1 VLTKSS
7 VVICSMRALYL
18 LALVS
23 LAVFGLSVAV
33 DYQPI
38 AAYCEGTALNIWS
51 FGASTAASR
60 TIGTAYTPA
69 VIYPGTNTTGADAEV
84 GEIHVLK
91 CAGGTNCPDV
101 FDRTTSSLWTTRVSL
116 LWHWR
121 KTDDNTTYNSMA
133 KMDTE
138 HYVNSS
144 GGAYE
149 YRFIAAEGDKIF
161 TGTTSASSA
170 KRGNYG
176 GSPIFYFGFGFDSY
190 GTVENAVYIIAGGP
204 VILANGNSHMVKRYT
219 INPPSGAD
227 VSEFRRLSDIPAE
240 WLSDSGITSTD
251 NVLYE
256 YGFFPTTPTAP
267 PVAAASGLVPSVIAI
282 LFAVVLALIF

>member
-1 VLTKSS
+1 
-7 VVICSMRALYL
+7 MRALYL

-101 FDRTTSSLWTTRVSL
+101 VRFSISWASFFPLTNPPALASSRSHYCIKSCSL
-116 LWHWR
+116 LARRDVPLSNLTLRSRIW
-121 KTDDNTTYNSMA
+121 KGGLVFQLVVFFA
-133 KMDTE
+133 K
-138 HYVNSS
+138 SS
-144 GGAYE
+144 GTFFLFFCHFDADLKN
-149 YRFIAAEGDKIF
+149 IATF
-161 TGTTSASSA
+161 PSLFFFFPS
-170 KRGNYG
+170 RNYG
-176 GSPIFYFGFGFDSY
+176 
-190 GTVENAVYIIAGGP
+190 
-204 VILANGNSHMVKRYT
+204 M
-219 INPPSGAD
+219 
-227 VSEFRRLSDIPAE
+227 
-240 WLSDSGITSTD
+240 GI
-251 NVLYE
+251 V
-256 YGFFPTTPTAP
+256 
-267 PVAAASGLVPSVIAI
+267 
-282 LFAVVLALIF
+282 